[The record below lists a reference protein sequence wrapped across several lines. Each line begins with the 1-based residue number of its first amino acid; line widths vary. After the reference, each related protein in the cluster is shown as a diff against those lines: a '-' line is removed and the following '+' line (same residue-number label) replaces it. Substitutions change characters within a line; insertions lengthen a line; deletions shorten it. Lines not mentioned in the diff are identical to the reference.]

1 MCNRQCFQV
10 IEEKKCFAWEYALE
24 VGSGLATGWFVIMTN
39 FAPHFFR
46 EKFSVFS
53 VRIGRGISKLF
64 RLPIMH
70 VFCWVLCDNS
80 VLLNREGWKL
90 VSNLDSLVENI
101 MQKRKAI
108 KFRPQRKIYKSSRMH
123 IKRFLFGYK
132 MYHNLQKLQ
141 KLWRKIFPTCG
152 DLYLKIC
159 VKFLGNV
166 TRNKTVKDKK
176 LTYVWIYF
184 HWSFIIKEKNK
195 MGDIKQKSCYRHNI
209 KLWKDPSREII
220 KQEMWHTHPDNF

>member
-1 MCNRQCFQV
+1 
-10 IEEKKCFAWEYALE
+10 
-24 VGSGLATGWFVIMTN
+24 MTN

-64 RLPIMH
+64 RLPIIH
-70 VFCWVLCDNS
+70 VFCWVLCNNS
-80 VLLNREGWKL
+80 VLLNREGWRL
-90 VSNLDSLVENI
+90 VSTLDSLVENI

-108 KFRPQRKIYKSSRMH
+108 KFRPQRKIHKSSRMH

-166 TRNKTVKDKK
+166 TRNKR
-176 LTYVWIYF
+176 
-184 HWSFIIKEKNK
+184 
-195 MGDIKQKSCYRHNI
+195 GDIKQKACYRHNI